1 MDDRQHERNTMS
13 RAEFTNNLANLF
25 AHHPRH
31 WRDNRYV
38 YPVISRRS
46 GGLSIGVNL
55 NPDKACN
62 FDCVYCQVDRK
73 VPPTIR
79 KVDPEVLGGELE
91 AMVRQ
96 ALSGKLF
103 TDPQF
108 AALPEE
114 YKQIKDIAFSGDGE
128 PTISPL
134 FPIVVHIAANIRRT
148 YQLNDVK
155 LLLITDAT
163 YLNKPA
169 VCEALAEMDANNGE
183 IWAKLDAGTEEY
195 FRRINRPNV
204 SLQTVLDN
212 ILATAR
218 VRPIVIQSLWMNVEG
233 QPPPPA
239 EIDAFGQRLAG
250 MIANGAH
257 FKLVQIY
264 TIARP
269 PAESFV
275 SPLNSEHL
283 EAIAARIR
291 GCVNVPLEIYGG

>member
-1 MDDRQHERNTMS
+1 MNRTYLTE
-13 RAEFTNNLANLF
+13 NLARLF

-79 KVDPEVLGGELE
+79 KVDPDVLGGELE

-96 ALSGKLF
+96 ALSGELF

-108 AALPEE
+108 VALPEE
-114 YKQIKDIAFSGDGE
+114 YKRIKDIAFSGDGE
-128 PTISPL
+128 PTISPQ
-134 FPIVVHIAANIRRT
+134 FPTAVRIAADIRRT
-148 YQLNDVK
+148 YQLNNVK
-155 LLLITDAT
+155 LLLITDAA

-169 VCEALAEMDANNGE
+169 VREALVEMDANNGE
-183 IWAKLDAGTEEY
+183 IWAKLDAGTEAY

-212 ILATAR
+212 ILVTAR

-233 QPPPPA
+233 QPPPLT
-239 EIDAFGQRLAG
+239 EIDAFGQRLAD
-250 MIANGAH
+250 MIANGAR
-257 FKLVQIY
+257 FKLIQIY

-275 SPLNSEHL
+275 SPLNAKQL
-283 EAIAARIR
+283 KAIAKQIE
-291 GCVNVPLEIYGG
+291 NQLDVPIEIYGG